1 MLGPTCNL
9 VNGIPASES
18 PPLLTEI
25 LRNEWGFDGVV
36 VSDWFESV
44 KSTTASINAG
54 LDLEMPAPSFRG
66 EKLSAS
72 VERGEVAETT
82 IDTSVR
88 RLLHKAG
95 LFEHPQTGEEQAVD
109 LPERRALVR
118 EAAAEGIVLIKNE
131 QQALP
136 LEPSHLTKVALIGP
150 NAKVAQTTGGGSA
163 QVNAHYAVTP
173 FEDIVAK
180 LES

>member
-1 MLGPTCNL
+1 MGLAGEDELHRPLGVADKL
-9 VNGIPASES
+9 VQ
-18 PPLLTEI
+18 PL
-25 LRNEWGFDGVV
+25 
-36 VSDWFESV
+36 
-44 KSTTASINAG
+44 
-54 LDLEMPAPSFRG
+54 P
-66 EKLSAS
+66 
-72 VERGEVAETT
+72 VAEQQ
-82 IDTSVR
+82 R
-88 RLLHKAG
+88 RS
-95 LFEHPQTGEEQAVD
+95 
-109 LPERRALVR
+109 LVGR
-118 EAAAEGIVLIKNE
+118 EAAAEGIVLLKNE